1 MSLTPDQ
8 QPPAPPWGPMATVA
22 WTLTAMLLGLVV
34 ATVFYGMWAGD
45 QPRPSDSYDG
55 VLIALGTFVSV
66 PVQLGVVILAVIF
79 VVGEQHGT
87 PLLIGQL
94 SETVFEAVQALAG
107 IGSVRRT
114 GLEID
119 RLGARHAL
127 IIQRQVL
134 APGTQKIQ
142 GPIPG
147 DGHQPGQRRALF
159 RGIRLRPVP
168 DFEVAV
174 LQGFLRPVT
183 LPQHTDQHAEQMR
196 RRQLV
201 QPTKGDDIA
210 LRRCRE

>member
-1 MSLTPDQ
+1 MRYRIAIAIPILAASALLSGCGTNADFGRVRPTMYNDDVHAWMG
-8 QPPAPPWGPMATVA
+8 PVTTREYGDPPWRH
-22 WTLTAMLLGLVV
+22 TLTDEERRLRDLA
-34 ATVFYGMWAGD
+34 Y
-45 QPRPSDSYDG
+45 P
-55 VLIALGTFVSV
+55 LIDPPYEERG
-66 PVQLGVVILAVIF
+66 
-79 VVGEQHGT
+79 
-87 PLLIGQL
+87 
-94 SETVFEAVQALAG
+94 
-107 IGSVRRT
+107 
-114 GLEID
+114 EID